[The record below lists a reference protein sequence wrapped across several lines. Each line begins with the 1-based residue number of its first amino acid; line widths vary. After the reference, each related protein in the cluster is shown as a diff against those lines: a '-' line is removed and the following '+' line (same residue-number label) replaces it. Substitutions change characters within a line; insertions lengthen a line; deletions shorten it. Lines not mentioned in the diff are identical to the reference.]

1 MLGLFLLLVLLV
13 SGAGLK
19 VKLPFVQK
27 VNSIVKRILEW
38 NGSPSGMPTKD
49 KLYISVDLFARWRII
64 DPFSI
69 SYACTMNAAPSPV
82 WMILISSRHCRK
94 RFPAVQL
101 RQPLEIGRQHGIQVL
116 FPKSPSPVSL
126 CLTGPIHAGFSP
138 HSE

>member
-13 SGAGLK
+13 SGAWSALYTVPSDSVAVVRRFGRYIKEVKPGLHF
-19 VKLPFVQK
+19 KLPYGIDVATI
-27 VNSIVKRILEW
+27 VPVKRQLKQ
-38 NGSPSGMPTKD
+38 GFG
-49 KLYISVDLFARWRII
+49 FATPGATNPWQG
-64 DPFSI
+64 
-69 SYACTMNAAPSPV
+69 
-82 WMILISSRHCRK
+82 LISSRHCRK

-101 RQPLEIGRQHGIQVL
+101 RQPLEIGRQRGIQVL